1 MEELLSVMMEIR
13 DQLIELNSKMDVL
26 TGGGLN
32 SISDI
37 TEAIESVKGPAGYD
51 LSDVHSSIES
61 IKGSTGYDL
70 TDIHSSL
77 SNENRDCFRFCVNLQ
92 SDVR

>member
-1 MEELLSVMMEIR
+1 MEELISVMMEIR

-26 TGGGLN
+26 TECGSN
-32 SISDI
+32 SLSDI
-37 TEAIESVKGPAGYD
+37 TEAIEGIKGSAGYD
-51 LSDVHSSIES
+51 LSDIHSSIDS

-77 SNENRDCFRFCVNLQ
+77 SNIESSLSSIDLTITMK
-92 SDVR
+92 D

>member
-1 MEELLSVMMEIR
+1 VEELISVMMEIR

-26 TGGGLN
+26 TGGGL
-32 SISDI
+32 SSLSDI
-37 TEAIESVKGPAGYD
+37 IEAIESIKGPAGYD
-51 LSDVHSSIES
+51 LSDLHSSIES

-77 SNENRDCFRFCVNLQ
+77 SNVESSLSSIDMTLTLK
-92 SDVR
+92 D